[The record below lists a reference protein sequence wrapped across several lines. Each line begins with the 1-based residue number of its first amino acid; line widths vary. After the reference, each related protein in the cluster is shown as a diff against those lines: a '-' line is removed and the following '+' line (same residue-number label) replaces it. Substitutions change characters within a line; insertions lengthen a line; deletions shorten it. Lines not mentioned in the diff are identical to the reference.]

1 MGHSLT
7 TPSIAWIA
15 GFFDGDGCVTLLKK
29 PRDGGHGYVPH
40 MALGQSDRTILEA
53 VQRVIGCGT
62 IHEVRKSALSRKTP
76 YSLHWA
82 GENFMVASK
91 RLMSQ
96 LVIKREEVL
105 LVRGFAQKWANVRPG
120 TTHLKQSRDQHADQV
135 RHQLQ
140 VLKGTLKQ

>member
-1 MGHSLT
+1 MGHSLA

-15 GFFDGDGCVTLLKK
+15 GFFDGDGCVALLRK
-29 PRDGGHGYVPH
+29 PRIEGHGYVPH
-40 MALGQSDRTILEA
+40 MALAQSDRSILEA

-62 IHEVRKSALSRKTP
+62 IHAGKGSALSRKTP
-76 YSLHWA
+76 YTLNWS

-96 LVIKREEVL
+96 LVLKREEVL
-105 LVRGFAQKWANVRPG
+105 LVRRFSQKWANVR
-120 TTHLKQSRDQHADQV
+120 TTTLHVKQSRDQHADQV

-140 VLKGTLKQ
+140 VLKGTLKS